1 MTIDTRLISSI
12 GKGVLVFAAVAPDDT
27 QKEVEAMASKV
38 LKLKLWPDE
47 RGGTVWNHAMQICGT
62 ETLTPL
68 TSVETQRTRHKRGS
82 FMWCVRA
89 AAFLDLS
96 YDFLTSPTVSQFT
109 LLASTKKGSKPDF
122 HGAAGGEKAKE
133 LYDHFFKRV
142 QELYDSEKVK
152 NGVFQAMMQV
162 ELVNDGPVGVNYRS
176 DDGAVNSNTK
186 ILVIINDRY

>member
-1 MTIDTRLISSI
+1 M
-12 GKGVLVFAAVAPDDT
+12 VFAAVAPDDT

-38 LKLKLWPDE
+38 LKLKLWPEE
-47 RGGTVWNHAMQICGT
+47 RGGTVWNHAMQIRGN
-62 ETLTPL
+62 ETLTL
-68 TSVETQRTRHKRGS
+68 LNSVETQRTRHKRRNI
-82 FMWCVRA
+82 MWCVRT

-109 LLASTKKGSKPDF
+109 LLASTKKAKPDF
-122 HGAAGGEKAKE
+122 HGAASSEKAKE

-176 DDGAVNSNTK
+176 DDGAVNSNTEV
-186 ILVIINDRY
+186 LVITNDHY